1 MSTIP
6 DRIEIILREGEFV
19 ERTVSERGLG
29 KQEEV
34 LAHLFDSN
42 PVEVPNMGLTPEGRR
57 LGMVVLNDRAMVVT
71 PLTKLPFSTTFERD
85 EDGYRPTFLKT
96 PVLGQPVIKGEIDT
110 MSFFDTDVALGL
122 LLYKASPVNG
132 RTCWRVKTAIMGL
145 MLNGEAYHFSY
156 PNHFRDGRV
165 CMGKTWDFDPNLA
178 MPAESTVHQLV
189 DRHVR
194 WFNESTMNT
203 DLNNDAT
210 YRLYR
215 RNPDGEWIKPSKAII
230 DGSIEIMS
238 NTTSNLLV
246 AAYKNLK
253 GHYYAA

>member
-1 MSTIP
+1 MSINP
-6 DRIEIILREGEFV
+6 DRTEIILREGEFV

-34 LAHLFDSN
+34 LAHLFDNN
-42 PVEVPNMGLTPEGRR
+42 PVDVPNMGLTPEGRK
-57 LGMVVLNDRAMVVT
+57 LGMVALSDKVMVVT
-71 PLTKLPFSTTFERD
+71 PLTELPFSTTFARE
-85 EDGYRPTFLKT
+85 EDHYRPTFLKT
-96 PVLGQPVIKGEIDT
+96 PELGQPAIKGKIDT
-110 MSFFDTDVALGL
+110 MAFFGAEVALGFVL
-122 LLYKASPVNG
+122 FRQDNPSS
-132 RTCWRVKTAIMGL
+132 RRCWRVRQAVMGL
-145 MLNGEAYHFSY
+145 MLKGEAYHFSY

-189 DRHVR
+189 DRQVQ
-194 WFNESTMNT
+194 WFNESAMNT
-203 DLNNDAT
+203 DLNSDAT

-238 NTTSNLLV
+238 STTSNLLV